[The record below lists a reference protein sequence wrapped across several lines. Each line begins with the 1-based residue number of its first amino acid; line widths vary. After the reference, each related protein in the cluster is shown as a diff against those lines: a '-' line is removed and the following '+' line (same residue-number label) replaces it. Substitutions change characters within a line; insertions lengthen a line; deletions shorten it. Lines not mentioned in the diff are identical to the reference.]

1 VYNLRGTK
9 TLENLQEAFARE
21 SQDNRRFLYFA
32 TKADVEGLP
41 DIASLFRSLAEG
53 ETMHAFGH
61 LDFLS
66 ELDEWTVFDET
77 SPVVVCLQAA
87 LELEVTEH
95 AQMYPGFARTARD
108 EGFGEIAEWFEM
120 LIRSERSHAD
130 HLARAVVA
138 LTRGRS
144 DPGS

>member
-1 VYNLRGTK
+1 MHDLRGTK

-41 DIASLFRSLAEG
+41 EIASLFRSVAEG

-66 ELDEWTVFDET
+66 ELGEWTNLGET
-77 SPVVVCLQAA
+77 SPVVACLKAA
-87 LELEVTEH
+87 LKLEVVEH
-95 AQMYPGFARTARD
+95 TQMYQSFARTARD
-108 EGFGEIAEWFEM
+108 EGLDEVAEWFEV

-130 HLARAVVA
+130 HLARAIEA
-138 LTRGRS
+138 LTAGTL
-144 DPGS
+144 G

>member
-1 VYNLRGTK
+1 VHNLRGTR

-41 DIASLFRSLAEG
+41 EIASLFRSLAEG

-66 ELDEWTVFDET
+66 ELEEWAGLGETGTVLA
-77 SPVVVCLQAA
+77 CLRAA
-87 LELEVTEH
+87 LELEVSEH
-95 AQMYPGFARTARD
+95 MQMYPGFARTARG
-108 EGFGEIAEWFEM
+108 EGFDEVAEWFEV
-120 LIRSERSHAD
+120 LIRSERSHAE
-130 HLARAVVA
+130 HLGRAVEVLTA
-138 LTRGRS
+138 ETRG
-144 DPGS
+144 

>member
-1 VYNLRGTK
+1 VDNLRGTR
-9 TLENLQEAFARE
+9 TLANLREAFARE

-41 DIASLFRSLAEG
+41 EIASLFRSLAEG

-66 ELDEWTVFDET
+66 ELSEWAAPDET
-77 SPVVVCLQAA
+77 SPVLACLQAA
-87 LELEVTEH
+87 LALEVSEH
-95 AQMYPGFARTARD
+95 TLMYPGFARTARD
-108 EGFGEIAEWFEM
+108 EGFDEIAEWFEM

-130 HLARAVVA
+130 HLARAVETVTA
-138 LTRGRS
+138 GAS
-144 DPGS
+144 SG

>member
-1 VYNLRGTK
+1 MHDLRGTK
-9 TLENLQEAFARE
+9 THENLQEAFARE

-41 DIASLFRSLAEG
+41 EISSLFRSVAEG

-66 ELDEWTVFDET
+66 ELGEWTALGET
-77 SPVVVCLQAA
+77 SAVVACLKAA
-87 LELEVTEH
+87 LTLEVFEH
-95 AQMYPGFARTARD
+95 TQMYPGFARTARD
-108 EGFGEIAEWFEM
+108 EGFDEVAEWFEM

-130 HLARAVVA
+130 HFARAIETLA
-138 LTRGRS
+138 AGTLG
-144 DPGS
+144 